1 MHRLGTRDSYVCA
14 ETRLSRLEVHV
25 FLQFSFRLSKI
36 SRGEHHAASFMLK
49 ELVLM
54 EHLWHREAHVTS
66 VFEGLHLLA
75 REFSLHPRAEVS
87 FFRTEFLAKT
97 YKASEG
103 VTQVSDIF
111 RQIDVGL
118 SRFRKMI
125 ETLPATVSR
134 VGLEIQTSDLTVMP
148 SCFCVRC
155 HMMFVHTALCM
166 RQVML
171 ILIFV
176 LQRCVLR
183 RSNACFGELGGPSFS
198 GARGV
203 HALEGGETA
212 EEWRGYD
219 QEGYDA

>member
-1 MHRLGTRDSYVCA
+1 
-14 ETRLSRLEVHV
+14 
-25 FLQFSFRLSKI
+25 
-36 SRGEHHAASFMLK
+36 
-49 ELVLM
+49 M

-183 RSNACFGELGGPSFS
+183 RSNACLVSLEVPHFQ
-198 GARGV
+198 V
-203 HALEGGETA
+203 HEVCMH
-212 EEWRGYD
+212 
-219 QEGYDA
+219 